1 MMKRTKYYLP
11 MLLASIAAVSCPLR
25 ADDDKA
31 DKKDAASHEQK
42 AVALHGTPKIDGEID
57 EAWAKCPEIAVDKIV
72 EGESTT
78 SKDKMATAKVKLLW
92 DAEHIYALFHV
103 KDSKLSDSGSQAY
116 EQDSIEFFVD
126 ELNQKAGTY
135 QEDDVQYRVAF
146 NNEKSGGDSYDSE
159 DLKSAAKK
167 TDDGYIVELAVKLSH
182 VKPAEGTKI
191 GIELQ
196 VNDNDGSGSRVA
208 IAKFH
213 HDENDSYQS
222 TSDFGTVEL
231 KN

>member
-1 MMKRTKYYLP
+1 MKRAQYHLS
-11 MLLASIAAVSCPLR
+11 LALASLVTFVGSVQ
-25 ADDDKA
+25 ADDA
-31 DKKDAASHEQK
+31 AEKKDADQVP
-42 AVALHGTPKIDGEID
+42 VALHGTPKIDGEVD
-57 EAWAKCPEIAVDKIV
+57 DAWAKCPEIAVDKIV
-72 EGESTT
+72 SGESTA
-78 SKDKMATAKVKLLW
+78 SKDTMATAKVKLLW
-92 DAEHIYALFHV
+92 DDEHIYALFHV

-146 NNEKSGGDSYDSE
+146 NGDKSGGESYDE
-159 DLKSAAKK
+159 GDLKSAVKK

-182 VKPAEGTKI
+182 VKPKEGTKI

-222 TSDFGTVEL
+222 TTDFGTVEL
-231 KN
+231 KD